1 MFFVR
6 IHSLRRGLRF
16 WIVKLTLPEGI
27 FERPMWLFSGPK
39 IFFETLFSAC
49 QGLRLSRVKLT
60 PFRPFRTPRK
70 FQTFNLS
77 LLRSKV
83 FSWGYSC
90 IFPGPSLFLKA
101 VKGQGY
107 LFQDPEKNF
116 KTFNLSLLSSKVFSW
131 GSPWFFTGPTIFFE
145 TLSSASKGQ
154 RLSAVKLIPSRTPT
168 KNF

>member
-16 WIVKLTLPEGI
+16 WIVKFTLSEGI

-39 IFFETLFSAC
+39 IFFETLSSTGKG
-49 QGLRLSRVKLT
+49 QTLLRVKLT
-60 PFRPFRTPRK
+60 QNFK
-70 FQTFNLS
+70 TFNLS
-77 LLRSKV
+77 LLRCKV